1 MKLTPSVIEK
11 LADAMKNGAVID
23 VACNIAEVH
32 RSTFFRWQKKAEQL
46 HNRLNE
52 GEIQR
57 SKLDTPEKHL
67 IDFHEKVTF
76 ASARY
81 ELELLKEIRD
91 KVKNW
96 QALAWIL
103 ERRFRERYARRV
115 MLDTEAF
122 LKTFEREHGTELA
135 AVLQQ
140 VLDTAEAVAASK
152 QTYDEVPLQGKKLQ
166 LAAGQDAVDQD
177 TQGAN

>member
-1 MKLTPSVIEK
+1 MKLTPSVIDS
-11 LADAMKNGAVID
+11 LVDAMENGAAID
-23 VACNIAEVH
+23 VACNIAGVH
-32 RSTFFRWQKKAEQL
+32 RSTFFRWQEDAEKLYNQ
-46 HNRLNE
+46 LNE

-57 SKLDTPEKHL
+57 SRLDTRERHL
-67 IDFHEKVTF
+67 INFHEKVTF

-91 KVKNW
+91 KVPRW

-122 LKTFEREHGTELA
+122 LKTFEREHGSELA
-135 AVLQQ
+135 AVLQK
-140 VLDTAEAVAASK
+140 VLDAAEAVTASN
-152 QTYDEVPLQGKKLQ
+152 QTYDEEPLQGDKLKE
-166 LAAGQDAVDQD
+166 AAED
-177 TQGAN
+177 

>member
-1 MKLTPSVIEK
+1 MKLTPSVIES
-11 LADAMKNGAVID
+11 LADAMENGAVID
-23 VACNIAEVH
+23 VACNIVGVH
-32 RSTFFRWQKKAEQL
+32 RSTFFRWQEEAEKLYNQ
-46 HNRLNE
+46 LNE

-57 SKLDTPEKHL
+57 SRLKAREKHL
-67 IDFHEKVTF
+67 IDFHEKVTC

-115 MLDTEAF
+115 MLDKEAF
-122 LKTFEREHGTELA
+122 LKAFEREHGSELVT
-135 AVLQQ
+135 VLQK
-140 VLDTAEAVAASK
+140 VLDAAEAVAASN
-152 QTYDEVPLQGKKLQ
+152 QTYDEVPLRGEELKEASQ
-166 LAAGQDAVDQD
+166 
-177 TQGAN
+177 N

>member
-1 MKLTPSVIEK
+1 MKLTPSVINS
-11 LADAMKNGAVID
+11 LAEAMKNGAAID
-23 VACNIAEVH
+23 VACNIAGVH
-32 RSTFFRWQKKAEQL
+32 RSTFFRWQEEAEKLYNQ
-46 HNRLNE
+46 LNE

-57 SKLDTPEKHL
+57 SRLNTREKHL

-81 ELELLKEIRD
+81 ELELLKEIRA
-91 KVKNW
+91 KEKNW

-122 LKTFEREHGTELA
+122 LKTFEREHGSELA

-140 VLDTAEAVAASK
+140 VLDTAEAVAASN
-152 QTYDEVPLQGKKLQ
+152 QTYDEEPLQGEKLKE
-166 LAAGQDAVDQD
+166 AAQD
-177 TQGAN
+177 